1 MINWDMQRKL
11 IERRAEIIDKIKQII
26 VDELSIDIDPVLIE
40 NDQPLMGR
48 GLGLDS
54 IDALELSISVSTE
67 FDVEVDERK
76 TEIFG
81 SINKMT
87 DYIIEQLDNEQDTE
101 VN

>member
-1 MINWDMQRKL
+1 MINWDKQREL
-11 IERRAEIIDKIKQII
+11 IERRTVIIDKIKQII
-26 VDELSIDIDPVLIE
+26 IDELAIDLDPALIE

-54 IDALELSISVSTE
+54 IDALELSISVATE
-67 FDVEVDERK
+67 FNVEIDERK

-87 DYIIEQLDNEQDTE
+87 DYIIEQMANGQSTE
-101 VN
+101 GN